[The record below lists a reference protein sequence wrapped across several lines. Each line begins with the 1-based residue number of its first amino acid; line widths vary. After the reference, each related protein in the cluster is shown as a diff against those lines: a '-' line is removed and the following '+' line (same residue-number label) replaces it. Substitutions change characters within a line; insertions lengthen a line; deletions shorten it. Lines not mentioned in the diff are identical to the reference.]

1 MLDGTIMKYTM
12 ITGMHLLGQ
21 KQMTLD
27 RVEGVVEGLAIAKK
41 KTFLEA
47 DRHPQAL
54 CLKMHPSRKE
64 VYFVGTD
71 EGCLHRCSIYFSHQ
85 HTGVMQAHQGGIYAI
100 EYSPWSP
107 KIFLTCGADWYDN

>member
-1 MLDGTIMKYTM
+1 MKYTM